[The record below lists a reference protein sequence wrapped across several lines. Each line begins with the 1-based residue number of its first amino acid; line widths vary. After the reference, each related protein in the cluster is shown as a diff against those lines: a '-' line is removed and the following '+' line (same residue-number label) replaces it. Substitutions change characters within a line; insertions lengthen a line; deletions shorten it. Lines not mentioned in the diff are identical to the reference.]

1 MNPTEK
7 HIIDLLA
14 FMTAIGGILDYM
26 PKIAALMSVIWL
38 MMQMITWVRHKK
50 WQKPTG
56 DK

>member
-1 MNPTEK
+1 MNTTEK

-38 MMQMITWVRHKK
+38 TMQMITWVRHKK